1 MGYISRPTRAR
12 AAGGHQNLKRT
23 IYTSQCLI
31 YDFDPYLYMLSR
43 HVNYREKNMSE
54 HIYEARQLS
63 LWDEYKTLKG
73 TLTFDAFLERHVK
86 VNAYVV
92 SLMRKEGVLPDYI
105 DRSESAKRFAEMDLV
120 QMGE

>member
-1 MGYISRPTRAR
+1 
-12 AAGGHQNLKRT
+12 
-23 IYTSQCLI
+23 
-31 YDFDPYLYMLSR
+31 
-43 HVNYREKNMSE
+43 MSDI
-54 HIYEARQLS
+54 HYENRQLS
-63 LWDEYKTLKG
+63 LWEEYKTLKG

-92 SLMRKEGVLPDYI
+92 NLMRKEGVLPDYI